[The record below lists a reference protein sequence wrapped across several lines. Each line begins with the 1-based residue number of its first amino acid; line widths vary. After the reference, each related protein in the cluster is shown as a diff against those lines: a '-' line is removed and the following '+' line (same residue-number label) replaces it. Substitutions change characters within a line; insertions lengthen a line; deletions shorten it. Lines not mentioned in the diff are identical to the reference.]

1 MGQKI
6 RIDEVDYDLD
16 GLSEVA
22 RADIQAL
29 EFITKRIQELTNM
42 MALLQCARSSYF
54 ESLKKEVISDKSGL
68 LLNDD

>member
-1 MGQKI
+1 MAEKI

-42 MALLQCARSSYF
+42 MALLQCARSSY
-54 ESLKKEVISDKSGL
+54 L
-68 LLNDD
+68 

>member
-29 EFITKRIQELTNM
+29 EFIKRIQELTNM

-54 ESLKKEVISDKSGL
+54 ESLKKEVISD
-68 LLNDD
+68 NPACC